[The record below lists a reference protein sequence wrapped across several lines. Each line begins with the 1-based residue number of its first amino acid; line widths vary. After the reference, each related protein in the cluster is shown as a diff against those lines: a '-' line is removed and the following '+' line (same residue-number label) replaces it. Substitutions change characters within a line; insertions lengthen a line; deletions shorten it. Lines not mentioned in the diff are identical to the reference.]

1 VPGLG
6 LDREKRKPGG
16 FKREGS
22 DTRPFYYRVL
32 LSFGGFYVN

>member
-22 DTRPFYYRVL
+22 GHSAIL
-32 LSFGGFYVN
+32 LSGPFEFRGVLR